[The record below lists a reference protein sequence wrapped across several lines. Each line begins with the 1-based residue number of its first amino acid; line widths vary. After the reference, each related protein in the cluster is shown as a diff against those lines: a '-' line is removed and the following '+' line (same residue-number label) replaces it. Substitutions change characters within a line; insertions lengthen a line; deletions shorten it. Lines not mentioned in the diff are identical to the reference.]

1 MGGQDTVAAG
11 LELGRSLAE
20 RLRCAG
26 EGRAVAFVH
35 QETVEV
41 GGDGAV
47 AVEPGHH
54 RFPEIVW
61 EHSHVV
67 IDSNGT
73 PKSYCVYAAPN
84 EEMVREHAQLLGDH
98 FVQEIYEIAGDVSP
112 ADFPLIDDPTSRP

>member
-1 MGGQDTVAAG
+1 MPRYLIERTYTVDVDTLPEVAT
-11 LELGRSLAE
+11 RSKAI
-20 RLRCAG
+20 
-26 EGRAVAFVH
+26 
-35 QETVEV
+35 
-41 GGDGAV
+41 
-47 AVEPGHH
+47 GHH